1 MTMDDRRYRFEDDD
15 RTVTFDEMVDD
26 VTFAVNGAN
35 DDPDG
40 STVVAFAVWLNE
52 TYTAW
57 DVLGVSTGFLIRL
70 WVECLALTDPDALYA
85 CTGYREVEE

>member
-1 MTMDDRRYRFEDDD
+1 MTATRRWRFEDDD
-15 RTVTFDEMVDD
+15 RTVTFEEMVED
-26 VTFAVNGAN
+26 VAFAVEH

-40 STVVAFAVWLNE
+40 NTVVAFAVWLNE

>member
-15 RTVTFDEMVDD
+15 RTVTFDEMVED
-26 VTFAVNGAN
+26 VTFAVEH

-40 STVVAFAVWLNE
+40 NTVVGFAIWLND

-57 DVLGVSTGFLIRL
+57 DVLGVSTEFLIRL
-70 WVECLALTDPDALYA
+70 WAEYLALTDPDELYA
-85 CTGYREVEE
+85 STGYREVEE